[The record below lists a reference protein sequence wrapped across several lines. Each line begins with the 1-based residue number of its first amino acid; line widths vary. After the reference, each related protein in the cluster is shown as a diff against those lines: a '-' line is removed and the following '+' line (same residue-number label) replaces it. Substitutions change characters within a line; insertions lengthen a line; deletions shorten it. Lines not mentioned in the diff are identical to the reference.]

1 MVKFHYFRLLLRF
14 LTQEAER
21 KKDIENEHRYFW
33 VKKLT
38 KKEKA
43 IFLTARAVKS
53 LRSKMAN
60 NICGPFQTNN
70 NEILEIGRDS
80 GVGSRYVLMNFRPKF
95 TLKEE
100 IHVHICFEYF
110 YYKKFK
116 RWKKAVFCILSL
128 IWQKKVFWC
137 FYIHFQRWI

>member
-1 MVKFHYFRLLLRF
+1 
-14 LTQEAER
+14 
-21 KKDIENEHRYFW
+21 
-33 VKKLT
+33 
-38 KKEKA
+38 
-43 IFLTARAVKS
+43 
-53 LRSKMAN
+53 MAN

-110 YYKKFK
+110 YYGILRNVRDGKKQYFG
-116 RWKKAVFCILSL
+116 
-128 IWQKKVFWC
+128 
-137 FYIHFQRWI
+137 

>member
-1 MVKFHYFRLLLRF
+1 MS
-14 LTQEAER
+14 EE
-21 KKDIENEHRYFW
+21 IN
-33 VKKLT
+33 

-80 GVGSRYVLMNFRPKF
+80 GVGSRYVLMNFRPNMTTANFISTPEKSYSAKF
-95 TLKEE
+95 GN
-100 IHVHICFEYF
+100 
-110 YYKKFK
+110 
-116 RWKKAVFCILSL
+116 
-128 IWQKKVFWC
+128 
-137 FYIHFQRWI
+137 

>member
-1 MVKFHYFRLLLRF
+1 
-14 LTQEAER
+14 
-21 KKDIENEHRYFW
+21 
-33 VKKLT
+33 
-38 KKEKA
+38 
-43 IFLTARAVKS
+43 
-53 LRSKMAN
+53 MAN

-110 YYKKFK
+110 YYMEFK
-116 RWKKAVFCILSL
+116 RWKKAVFWLILYFVPN
-128 IWQKKVFWC
+128 WTKKSFLMFLC
-137 FYIHFQRWI
+137 PSSEMDIKMLP